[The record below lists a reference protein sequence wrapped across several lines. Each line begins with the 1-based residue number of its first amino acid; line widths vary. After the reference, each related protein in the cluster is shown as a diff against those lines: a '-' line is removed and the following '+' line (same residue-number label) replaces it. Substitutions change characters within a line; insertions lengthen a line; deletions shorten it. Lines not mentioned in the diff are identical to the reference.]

1 MMLLLA
7 LGCQD
12 QNFAKIQIDALAVVQ
27 GDFDNMGDVLVGMN
41 IATQEYDGFI
51 VQATYEPDDE
61 RTERGY
67 GAPTVEGLL
76 TSTDSKGQLQ
86 INLFNAVFVN
96 SGTRG
101 LGAWQYNNTLIE
113 DDSLLLDT
121 VAMDN
126 ACAFVDGGGS
136 LVVSDWAYEMVEYC
150 WPDAIDFFGDDL
162 VADAAQ
168 VGMPDDISADVLSK
182 DIKETLGPSI
192 GIELDYSAWSV
203 IETVGADTEVLLD
216 GKIEYQP
223 SADELPVQ
231 APDTPLMVRF
241 LSGRGQVIYS
251 SFHMATQ
258 GAPIADALLLGS
270 VEGLERGDG
279 EETTTDAGG
288 DGA

>member
-1 MMLLLA
+1 MLLLA

-12 QNFAKIQIDALAVVQ
+12 QGFHEIQIDALAVVQ

-76 TSTDSKGQLQ
+76 TSTDDDGRLQ
-86 INLFNAVFVN
+86 IELFNAVFIN

-101 LGAWQYNNTLIE
+101 LGAFQYNNTLLE

-121 VAMDN
+121 AALDN
-126 ACAFVDGGGS
+126 ACSFVSGGGS
-136 LVVSDWAYEMVEYC
+136 LVVTDWAYEVVEYC
-150 WPDAIDFFGDDL
+150 WPDAVEFFGDDT

-168 VGMPDDISADVLSK
+168 VGMPDEISADVLSK
-182 DIKETLGPSI
+182 DLKDALGPAI
-192 GIELDYSAWSV
+192 GVTFDYSAWSV
-203 IETVGADTEVLLD
+203 IESVGGDTEVLLD
-216 GKIEYQP
+216 GGISYQP
-223 SADELPVQ
+223 SAEELPVD

-241 LSGRGQVIYS
+241 TEGRGQVIYS
-251 SFHMATQ
+251 SFHLAAQ
-258 GAPIADALLLGS
+258 GNAIADALLLGS

-279 EETTTDAGG
+279 EETTTTDTGG